1 MTDKNT
7 ELEQQEFDPLDMN
20 NYKVEKL
27 PKMQK
32 SGFEKWMA
40 RLGMP
45 LAIIS
50 FVLFLCVLKVPFIDD
65 LKDRDL
71 DKKSE
76 YLSDK
81 GQKGFDGLVT
91 THKEQLTKEYKVE
104 QGYDAAAAAK
114 IKDELPEKVQ
124 DVISAKADSV
134 VKADSLAKEILAE
147 ADSRAKDD
155 FIANN
160 YAMLAIFIAS
170 VILWI
175 TEAVPSYLTSLLVIV
190 ALVLCGVVPQKEA
203 FAQLGHP
210 VMWLNILSF
219 VLASMLVKTRVAKRF
234 ALWFVLKF
242 GKSASGIFFSFLII
256 NVVLSMFISA
266 TTVKATI
273 LLPIFMVIAAIF
285 GASQGKRNNFGRNLV
300 LQNLF
305 QVNIGAS
312 AFMTGSGANLLA
324 ISLMVGATGA
334 YTDMSFG
341 YSDWLAAGFPLAMI
355 LLLLGWFVGVKLIF
369 PMKKEEKEPQL
380 AGGMARLREELDSMG
395 KMTRDEFKTITIFV
409 SVLVLWVTKNWHG
422 IDETTVAFMGAI
434 VALLPGVGVVK
445 WNDVDIPWHL
455 MIFSAG
461 AYALGS
467 GLNATDLPNIAVS
480 AGMDSLGITA
490 DTPFIVPYLLMTGLM
505 LFSALLF
512 QSKNMRALVF
522 IPIALG
528 VEAKFG
534 YPALSLAFP
543 MALLIEHVYVLPF
556 NSKPAALLYTT
567 NHYSWSDTFKFGITM
582 MMIAWAMIIIWGATV
597 LHWLGYTPNYTDV
610 GTPAKVESYEE
621 AKEQPSEGV
630 VEYEEAE
637 ENAEADNLPENKEA

>member
-7 ELEQQEFDPLDMN
+7 ELEQEQAFDPLDMN

-45 LAIIS
+45 LAILS
-50 FVLFLCVLKVPFIDD
+50 FVLFLCVFKIPFIDNLANVD
-65 LKDRDL
+65 LRKGAESSVTL
-71 DKKSE
+71 SE
-76 YLSDK
+76 K
-81 GQKGFDGLVT
+81 GQKSYDGIVKKHT
-91 THKEQLTKEYKVE
+91 EELTAEF
-104 QGYDAAAAAK
+104 
-114 IKDELPEKVQ
+114 P
-124 DVISAKADSV
+124 
-134 VKADSLAKEILAE
+134 AKEVSEIN
-147 ADSRAKDD
+147 ADAQTMAKED
-155 FIANN
+155 FIDNN

-170 VILWI
+170 IILWI
-175 TEAVPSYLTSLLVIV
+175 TEAVPSYLTSLLVIL

-219 VLASMLVKTRVAKRF
+219 VLASMLVKTKVAKRF

-285 GASQGKRNNFGRNLV
+285 GASQGNRNNFGRNLV

-324 ISLMVGATGA
+324 ISLMVGATGV
-334 YTDMSFG
+334 SFG
-341 YSDWLAAGFPLAMI
+341 YSDWLIAGFPLAMI

-369 PMKKEEKEPQL
+369 PMKKEEKVPQL

-395 KMTRDEFKTITIFV
+395 KMTRDEFKTISIFV
-409 SVLVLWVTKNWHG
+409 GVLVLWVTKDWHG

-434 VALLPGVGVVK
+434 AALLPHVGVVK

-490 DTPFIVPYLLMTGLM
+490 ETPFIVPYLLMTGLM
-505 LFSALLF
+505 LFSALIF

-522 IPIALG
+522 IPIAIG
-528 VEAKFG
+528 VEQQFG
-534 YPALSLAFP
+534 YPPMSLAFP
-543 MALLIEHVYVLPF
+543 VALLIEHVYVLPF

-567 NHYSWSDTFKFGITM
+567 NHYSWSDTFKFGIVM
-582 MMIAWAMIIIWGATV
+582 MLIAWVMIIIWGQTV
-597 LHWLGYTPNYTDV
+597 LHWLGYTP
-610 GTPAKVESYEE
+610 G
-621 AKEQPSEGV
+621 
-630 VEYEEAE
+630 
-637 ENAEADNLPENKEA
+637 LF